1 MKHIATYALALLA
14 CLSCATD
21 KEEKEI
27 SAVADSFAQRYF
39 GCKYA
44 DAQRFCT
51 ASSEKWIKFV
61 ASNVSDSDLAV
72 LNDAPTDAEFE
83 VTDVDLIGDSI
94 ATASIEARNYL
105 KQNDITRHG
114 VLSASDTYRFTL
126 ERHNGKWLVSLSSVP
141 LPEKE

>member
-1 MKHIATYALALLA
+1 MKHIAAYTFALLA
-14 CLSCATD
+14 CLSCAAD
-21 KEEKEI
+21 KDEKEI
-27 SAVADSFAQRYF
+27 SAVVGSFARNYF
-39 GCKYA
+39 GCKYT

-51 ASSEKWIKFV
+51 ANSEKWIKFV

-83 VTDVDLIGDSI
+83 VTDVNLTGDSI

-126 ERHNGKWLVSLSSVP
+126 EHHNGKWLVSLSCVP